1 MSALLKSAF
10 VYVLATLPFA
20 WQIQSNGRAVPD
32 ALLLGLRAPYDA
44 ILSLTQGF
52 PVALVPLGAFL
63 FILFIG
69 LSVVWATESASST

>member
-1 MSALLKSAF
+1 MIALMKIAF

-20 WQIQSNGRAVPD
+20 WWIQSRGRDIPD
-32 ALLLGLRAPYDA
+32 ALVLGLRAPYDA
-44 ILSLTQGF
+44 LLSFTQGA

-69 LSVVWATESASST
+69 LTVVWATESQRTS